1 MLVPPLQ
8 QPLTSNAIFS
18 IKLLLANLPRNIM
31 TNIFRFDD
39 SKDSESESSVYG
51 SAFKFDVLRSTR
63 VLMLFI

>member
-1 MLVPPLQ
+1 
-8 QPLTSNAIFS
+8 
-18 IKLLLANLPRNIM
+18 M